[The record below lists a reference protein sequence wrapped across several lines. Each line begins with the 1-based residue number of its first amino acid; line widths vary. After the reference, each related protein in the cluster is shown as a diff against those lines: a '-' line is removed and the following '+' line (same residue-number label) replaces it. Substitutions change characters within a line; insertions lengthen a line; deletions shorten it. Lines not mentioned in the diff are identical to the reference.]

1 VDEVVWL
8 QALTRHTVVLSAALL
23 LVLALRGP
31 ARRHLG
37 ASVLRPLWAT
47 VPATLL
53 ALVLAPW
60 AWPLTSSWWRPPLD
74 SLQLVLP
81 WRAMTGHAPA
91 LSAFEAA
98 PSPTHG
104 AAVVLAVWGMG
115 TLVVLGGLALGQ
127 WRYLR
132 LLVSQGTRLPARLP
146 AGHSPAQLGLW
157 RSRLALPR
165 DFEQRFSP
173 AEQALIL
180 AHEHTHHHH
189 HDNAWQLLAAL
200 LCALHWFNPLVW
212 WAARAWREDAELV
225 CDAAVLQA
233 HPQAAGDYARA
244 LLASHGPSTWQ
255 AAMAAPWWPAHR
267 SHHPLIERVR
277 MLNTPTTPLRRMTGL
292 LLGWAL
298 ATLSVGAAFTAQ
310 AAADGPAQAQQVE
323 LRLRVLVNGLPAG
336 EPRLIAA
343 PGQTATV
350 SFAPHADAAPGDSAW
365 QIAYRSKVLPDGK
378 LQIDSQVRH
387 GDPLQPW
394 GQNSLIAAP
403 GETRQ
408 WFVSDDKGQQVI
420 YVYQTAQL
428 VAPGA
433 ATAVTAAAAADAP
446 PALPTPPTLAAL
458 PPLPPL
464 PTPSQAPTAVPQAA
478 LPVLPTPPT
487 PPQAPTSV
495 PHATPSVPSVPSAP
509 PAAPPQPG
517 QGAQRKT

>member
-1 VDEVVWL
+1 VAEAAWL
-8 QALTRHTVVLSAALL
+8 QHLALQAGVTGAVLLV
-23 LVLALRGP
+23 VLALRSP

-37 ASVLRPLWAT
+37 AGVLRPLWAM

-60 AWPLTSSWWRPPLD
+60 AWPLTPDGWQPPLD

-81 WRAMTGHAPA
+81 WHATTGHAPA
-91 LSAFEAA
+91 LSSLVAA
-98 PSPTHG
+98 ATPTHG
-104 AAVVLAVWGMG
+104 VAAVLAIWLLGALAV
-115 TLVVLGGLALGQ
+115 LGVLALGQ

-132 LLVSQGTRLPARLP
+132 LLVNRGTLLPARLP

-157 RSRLALPR
+157 RSRLALPL

-189 HDNAWQLLAAL
+189 HDNAWQLLATL

-212 WAARAWREDAELV
+212 WAARAWREDAELA

-233 HPQAAGDYARA
+233 QPDAASDYARA
-244 LLASHGPSTWQ
+244 LLKSHGPSTWQ
-255 AAMAAPWWPAHR
+255 AAMAVPWWPAHR
-267 SHHPLIERVR
+267 SNHPLIERVR

-292 LLGWAL
+292 LLGWTLAL
-298 ATLSVGAAFTAQ
+298 LSVGAAFTAQ
-310 AAADGPAQAQQVE
+310 AAADGPAQAQQVD
-323 LRLRVLVNGLPAG
+323 LQLRVLVNGLPAG

-350 SFAPHADAAPGDSAW
+350 SFAPDADAAPGDSPW
-365 QIAYRSKVLPDGK
+365 QIEYRSKVLPDGK

-387 GDPLQPW
+387 GNPLQPW
-394 GQNSLIAAP
+394 GQNSLVAAP

-433 ATAVTAAAAADAP
+433 VAAATAADAP
-446 PALPTPPTLAAL
+446 PALPSPPALA
-458 PPLPPL
+458 PL
-464 PTPSQAPTAVPQAA
+464 PTLPSLPAASQAPAAVPQAA
-478 LPVLPTPPT
+478 LPVLPTPPV
-487 PPQAPTSV
+487 PPQAPAAV
-495 PHATPSVPSVPSAP
+495 PHATLPVPPVP
-509 PAAPPQPG
+509 PAAPLPPPG
-517 QGAQRKT
+517 HGTPRKA